1 MPNIIKNDI
10 IKKVK
15 YSSYSSPVGKVH
27 VVASG
32 AGLCRLGFGDE
43 FLGIVKSDYGDLA
56 VEDSSGFR
64 SLFSLFDIYFT
75 GSPVEPVEFDMSF
88 DFTGT
93 NFQKSVWT
101 ALRTVPYGTVV
112 SYARLA
118 ERAGFSAGA
127 ARAVGSACGSNPL
140 PIVIPCHRVVR
151 SDGAIGGFSPPAGG
165 VEMKRKLLG
174 LEGALLNK

>member
-43 FLGIVKSDYGDLA
+43 FLRIVKSDYGDLA
-56 VEDSSGFR
+56 VEDSSGF
-64 SLFSLFDIYFT
+64 LTLFDQFDEYFK
-75 GSPVEPVEFDMSF
+75 GRVVDFDLGF
-88 DFTGT
+88 DICGT

-118 ERAGFSAGA
+118 EMAGFSAGA
-127 ARAVGSACGSNPL
+127 ARAVGSACGNNPL

-151 SDGAIGGFSPPAGG
+151 SDGAIGGFSQRAGG